1 MWIQGMWPDLQ
12 SCSISFCFYFFSV
25 LKTEFEYFVDF
36 FEYDNILLYFL
47 VLSLAKDYA

>member
-12 SCSISFCFYFFSV
+12 GCSISFCF
-25 LKTEFEYFVDF
+25 KEFEYPVDF
-36 FEYDNILLYFL
+36 FEYDNILLCFL